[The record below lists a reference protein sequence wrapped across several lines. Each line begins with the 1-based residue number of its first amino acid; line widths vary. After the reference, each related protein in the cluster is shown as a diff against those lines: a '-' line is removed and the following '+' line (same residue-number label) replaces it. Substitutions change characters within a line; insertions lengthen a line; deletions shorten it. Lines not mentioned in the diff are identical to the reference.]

1 MEKKKE
7 KRSVLACTICDTE
20 LKVPLCC
27 KKQMQVKEGILICTL
42 CNSEEDIPVCC
53 ENAMISVNA

>member
-1 MEKKKE
+1 MEKKEEMKA
-7 KRSVLACTICDTE
+7 VLTCKICDTE

-27 KKQMQVKEGILICTL
+27 KKQMQVKEGVLMCAL

-53 ENAMISVNA
+53 ENAMIVVNA